1 MKQIIVLLAA
11 LLLLT
16 GCSQTGSDAVEPT
29 APVDLAQLEAPAPGD
44 PVAILDTSLGEIR
57 IRLMPQAAPK
67 AVENFTGLAEK
78 GYYDGLTFH
87 RVMEGFM
94 IQGGDPA
101 GNGTGGESL
110 WGKPFAD
117 EFSEAAHNFRGALS
131 MANSGP
137 DTNGSQFFIV
147 QLPPEAMSPDL
158 DAFMEK
164 AGYPA
169 ALQEAYRETGGTPW
183 LDGKHTVFGQV
194 YEGLS
199 VVDAIAAVETDG
211 SDKPLEPVII
221 KAVRIEVFK

>member
-1 MKQIIVLLAA
+1 MKPIIVLLAA
-11 LLLLT
+11 ALLLT
-16 GCSQTGSDAVEPT
+16 GCAQSRPEAVEPSEP
-29 APVDLAQLEAPAPGD
+29 ADLTQLEAPVPGD
-44 PVAILDTSLGEIR
+44 PVAVLETSLGEIR

-67 AVENFTGLAEK
+67 AVENFTGLAK
-78 GYYDGLTFH
+78 QGYYDGLTFH
-87 RVMEGFM
+87 RVMDGFM

-110 WGKPFAD
+110 WGKPFED
-117 EFSEAAHNFRGALS
+117 EFSPAARNFRGALS

-147 QLPPEAMSPDL
+147 QLPPEAMNSDM
-158 DAFMEK
+158 DAYMEK

-169 ALQEAYRETGGTPW
+169 ELQAAYKKAGGTPW
-183 LDGKHTVFGQV
+183 LDDKHTVFGQV

-211 SDKPLEPVII
+211 SDKPVEPVII
-221 KAVRIEVFK
+221 KTIRIEAYQ